1 MINNLFYHLTFSIL
15 RATISER
22 QNHFKM
28 KILVCVKQ
36 VPEPENAFIIDD
48 SKEWIRPGTFS
59 YRMNRFDESALEE
72 ALSIKDRYKAVGID
86 VISVGSENSK
96 DVIRRA
102 IGMGADAG
110 IYIFHDP
117 VGYVSPFLTASFIAS
132 YIKENNYDLIFAGA
146 ISEDSLQG
154 QVGPL
159 AAEMAGLPCVSFVVK
174 QEISSDQKSMY
185 VERELDGGLV
195 EFFELALPALL
206 TIQGGINK
214 PRYPSLSNVLRASRA
229 EIRTINSD
237 LYTKSVPGQKNKQL
251 TIPEKKREGY
261 VLSGSV
267 HEKAAELIRILS
279 QKSFIA

>member
-1 MINNLFYHLTFSIL
+1 M
-15 RATISER
+15 
-22 QNHFKM
+22 
-28 KILVCVKQ
+28 
-36 VPEPENAFIIDD
+36 
-48 SKEWIRPGTFS
+48 
-59 YRMNRFDESALEE
+59 MNRFDESALEE

-102 IGMGADAG
+102 IGMGADSG
-110 IYIFHDP
+110 IYVFHDP

-159 AAEMAGLPCVSFVVK
+159 AAEMAGLPCISFVVK
-174 QEISSDQKSMY
+174 QEISQDFKGIY

-195 EFFELALPALL
+195 ESFELALPALL

-214 PRYPSLSNVLRASRA
+214 PRYPSLSNVLRANRV
-229 EIRTINSD
+229 EIRTINPD
-237 LYTKSVPGQKNKQL
+237 LFGKTVPMQGKLKL
-251 TIPEKKREGY
+251 TIPQKRRDGHF
-261 VLSGSV
+261 LSGSV
-267 HEKAAELIRILS
+267 KEKSAELIRILS